1 MEKQNLEELAEY
13 NSRLSKG
20 IVHTKEFIE
29 RMNKLQSE
37 FDEEQNILADQ
48 SQEEFDYTHR

>member
-1 MEKQNLEELAEY
+1 MIEQNLEELAEY

-20 IVHTKEFIE
+20 IVHTKEFID

-37 FDEEQNILADQ
+37 FDEEQNILGEQA
-48 SQEEFDYTHR
+48 QEEFDYTHR